1 MPSFRNS
8 SNQRLTKSLF
18 FEESEDKSLV
28 VYTLKDS
35 DHTVGEVTYPSLYRL
50 YMEADDLTEY
60 QFAVAHLDGWEHW
73 QMLCSSTWF
82 KPYAKRWREE
92 LEVRARSRS
101 LLRLRAVA
109 ASSAKEA
116 YLANKFLIE
125 RGWVPKEEKSSV
137 GRPSKDAIKKE
148 AEALFQSSKE
158 AETDLARISKDL
170 N

>member
-1 MPSFRNS
+1 MPNFRNS

-18 FEESEDKSLV
+18 FEESEDRSLV

-35 DHTVGEVTYPSLYRL
+35 DHTVDGVTYPSLYRL
-50 YMEADDLTEY
+50 YLEADDLTEY
-60 QFAVAHLDGWEHW
+60 SFAVAHLDGWEHW

-101 LLRLRAVA
+101 LLRLRAEA
-109 ASSAKEA
+109 ASSSKNA

-125 RGWVPKEEKSSV
+125 RGWVPKEDKTSAV
-137 GRPSKDAIKKE
+137 GRPSKEAIKT
-148 AEALFQSSKE
+148 AADALFQSSKE
-158 AETDLARISKDL
+158 AESDLARIKDL